1 MNWRALPSQHMHT
14 SFPGRLQCLFF
25 FFAMSRRGAA
35 QRSLHRCLTE
45 VRVSFL
51 IPYANNSFLHVF
63 LEATS
68 DDRIHFC
75 RILHVKKADLALGLH
90 CVGSKGKQIHS
101 THQRAMD
108 IFMGNSMQKKTC
120 TCYVNAPLEKKKRPW
135 EGGGRDEDSP
145 ATIYLIWLSWLH
157 SRRPELLDAE
167 AGTGRGRDAGKHGP
181 QCGYLAS
188 LSMQQ
193 LTGPGIL

>member
-1 MNWRALPSQHMHT
+1 MNT

-101 THQRAMD
+101 THQRATD

-120 TCYVNAPLEKKKRPW
+120 TCYVNAPLEKKKKDPERVVVVMRILLQPFTSFGCHGYTAGGPSSW
-135 EGGGRDEDSP
+135 TPRREQGEGGMLGSMALSVATSP
-145 ATIYLIWLSWLH
+145 LFPCS
-157 SRRPELLDAE
+157 S
-167 AGTGRGRDAGKHGP
+167 
-181 QCGYLAS
+181 
-188 LSMQQ
+188 
-193 LTGPGIL
+193 